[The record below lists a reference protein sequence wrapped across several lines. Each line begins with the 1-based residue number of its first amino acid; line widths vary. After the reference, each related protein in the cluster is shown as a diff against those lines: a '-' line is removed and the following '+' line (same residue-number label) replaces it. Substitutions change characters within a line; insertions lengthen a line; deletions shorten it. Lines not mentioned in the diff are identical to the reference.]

1 MLFGN
6 KCSVFDF
13 SNVLWVSSNDNE
25 CLDGFHGSE
34 MTYTKIV
41 KAMLSDKAFA
51 EYIDKDY
58 LNYVLEHPVNRFQAI
73 PLNE

>member
-1 MLFGN
+1 
-6 KCSVFDF
+6 
-13 SNVLWVSSNDNE
+13 
-25 CLDGFHGSE
+25 

-41 KAMLSDKAFA
+41 KAMLSDNAFA

-58 LNYVLEHPVNRFQAI
+58 LNYALEHPVNRFQAI